1 MIETISGFS
10 KNFPY
15 KKEEFWKDYEKR
27 PERLAHFEALAKKG
41 HPMDSF
47 KAPEGVDRKKAEED
61 YQVAEITR
69 SIQYL
74 REKLHL
80 GLKV

>member
-1 MIETISGFS
+1 
-10 KNFPY
+10 
-15 KKEEFWKDYEKR
+15 
-27 PERLAHFEALAKKG
+27 
-41 HPMDSF
+41 MDSF